1 MREENHCY
9 NGNVVKKHK
18 GGFMDKLEEQ
28 IYEKLLVQT
37 DQLLDESAYETDTVK
52 SVRLLNVVKDNLKIV
67 QAHNNEVAA
76 KSDKKQNRFIEV
88 LKIAGSIVG
97 GTITAVAGGIAVE
110 VIRGKIRDR
119 QIDKVIKAEKDE
131 HLIFT
136 TSPGKSLTKF

>member
-1 MREENHCY
+1 
-9 NGNVVKKHK
+9 
-18 GGFMDKLEEQ
+18 MDKLEEQ

-97 GTITAVAGGIAVE
+97 GTITAVVGGIAVE